1 MTQEQNPG
9 TAIDD
14 IRRCRTANPSRATS
28 GEATLAKSSLT
39 EYLGTIHQDR
49 WAPLRSLLTWSA
61 DTALVPLQRGRARQH
76 ASTQP
81 IRLHLGCGPLY
92 KQGWI
97 NIDLAQP
104 GPTAFRAWV
113 ARKRSGGKEELDLM
127 WDLRRGLPFPDD
139 SIEAIF
145 AEHLL
150 EHFDYAAGL
159 GLLVECRRVLQPG
172 STLRIGVPDLER
184 YIHAYHGQDPIID
197 DCRPGRPTRAI
208 ALSEIFFHHGHRATY
223 DYETL
228 ALACREAGF
237 SFVEHS
243 AFAQGR
249 LGAEVDTETRRPETL
264 YVEAT
269 K

>member
-1 MTQEQNPG
+1 MTQEQKPG

-14 IRRCRTANPSRATS
+14 IRSSRTAIHGRATS
-28 GEATLAKSSLT
+28 GEAPLTRSSLI
-39 EYLGTIHQDR
+39 EYLGTIYRDR
-49 WAPLRSLLTWSA
+49 WALIRSPLRWSVN
-61 DTALVPLQRGRARQH
+61 TAVLPLQSRKARRL
-76 ASTQP
+76 ASTHP
-81 IRLHLGCGPLY
+81 IRLHLGCGSFR
-92 KQGWI
+92 KRGWI

-104 GPTAFRAWV
+104 SPTSFRAWV
-113 ARKRSGGKEELDLM
+113 ARKRSGVKDELDLM

-139 SIEAIF
+139 GIEAIF

-150 EHFDYAAGL
+150 EHFDYGAGFV
-159 GLLVECRRVLQPG
+159 LLVECRRVLQPG
-172 STLRIGVPDLER
+172 GILRIGVPDLER
-184 YIHAYHGQDPIID
+184 YIHAFYGRDPIID

-208 ALSEIFFHHGHRATY
+208 ALSEIFFHHGHRAMY

-237 SFVEHS
+237 SSVEHS

-249 LGAEVDTETRRPETL
+249 LGAEVDSEMRRPETL
-264 YVEAT
+264 YAEAM

>member
-1 MTQEQNPG
+1 MTQEQRPS
-9 TAIDD
+9 TATDD
-14 IRRCRTANPSRATS
+14 LGSCRTAIHCRATS
-28 GEATLAKSSLT
+28 GEATLAKSSLI
-39 EYLGTIHQDR
+39 EYLGTIHHDR
-49 WAPLRSLLTWSA
+49 WALLRRLLTWSA
-61 DTALVPLQRGRARQH
+61 NTVLLPLQRRKARQR
-76 ASTQP
+76 AATQP
-81 IRLHLGCGPLY
+81 IRLHLGCGPLH
-92 KQGWI
+92 KHGWI

-104 GPTAFRAWV
+104 SPAAFRAWV

-139 SIEAIF
+139 SVEAIF

-159 GLLVECRRVLQPG
+159 ALLVECRRVLQPG

-184 YIHAYHGQDPIID
+184 YIHAYHGRDPIID

-237 SFVEHS
+237 SLLEHS

-249 LGAEVDTETRRPETL
+249 LGAKVDSESRRPETL